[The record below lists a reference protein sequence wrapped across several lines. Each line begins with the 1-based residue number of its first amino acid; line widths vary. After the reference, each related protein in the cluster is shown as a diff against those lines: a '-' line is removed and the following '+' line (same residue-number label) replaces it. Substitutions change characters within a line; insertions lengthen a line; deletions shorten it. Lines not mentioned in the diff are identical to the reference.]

1 MGPDTLRGRL
11 AALLTILIWGTTFL
25 STKVLLAHFQPTE
38 ILFLRF
44 LLGLG
49 ASALCFVTWGEA
61 VRLLGA
67 VPASLFLYLV
77 PVITVA
83 ASVLLLGEP
92 FSWQVGGG
100 VALTLAGLLLSE
112 GRLPRLR
119 QGTETAP

>member
-44 LLGLG
+44 LLGL
-49 ASALCFVTWGEA
+49 L
-61 VRLLGA
+61 
-67 VPASLFLYLV
+67 
-77 PVITVA
+77 
-83 ASVLLLGEP
+83 
-92 FSWQVGGG
+92 
-100 VALTLAGLLLSE
+100 ALTLAGLLLSE